1 MNNKTLGSLLV
12 AIATFVSLPS
22 AQLNAQSASGNA
34 VQEPKLVSQS
44 APAYSYSLRRD
55 EIVGRVVVSFRV
67 TPAGDVADA
76 AIVSST
82 QKRLEK
88 PTLVALAAWKF
99 TPATKTGAPVAYRM
113 LQTVIYSMPGK
124 SG

>member
-22 AQLNAQSASGNA
+22 AQLNAQSASGSA

-44 APAYSYSLRRD
+44 APAYTYSLRRD

-67 TPAGDVADA
+67 TPAGNVTDA

-99 TPATKTGAPVAYRM
+99 APATKTGTPVAYRM
-113 LQTVIYSMPGK
+113 LQTVIFSLPGK